1 MYSHESLCRAP
12 GAARR
17 AGLGRDVR
25 PPSSAAPGT
34 RHRPPLRGGAPRLTL
49 LLISLIG
56 AMLGARPPQAAAQ
69 SQLPPIQLTYRGGPM
84 LSNVKVAA
92 LFWGSSWKSSSLTG
106 YFGGFFRALFADGL
120 FMANLAQYST
130 GGYTVGN
137 GSLVAT
143 ATDAQDPPA
152 KVTDAQIQSEV
163 RAQVAAGHL
172 PKPDASTL
180 YFVFTPPG
188 VVVYDSGG
196 SNSVDDFS
204 GYHDYD
210 FGSGGFAYAVI
221 PYDDTLQDPRWMTL
235 YASHELADA
244 VTDPQP
250 YLTALGWYD
259 DNYGEV
265 ADIPPTLYTANQIGI
280 DGLLDELDA
289 ADGTPYLVQK
299 VWSLWAN
306 APVAFAQ

>member
-1 MYSHESLCRAP
+1 MHGHPDAAWIAGATGLERDSVTAPHSRPRGGARPLFRWLCLIPLIVAM
-12 GAARR
+12 
-17 AGLGRDVR
+17 LGVR
-25 PPSSAAPGT
+25 PP
-34 RHRPPLRGGAPRLTL
+34 H
-49 LLISLIG
+49 
-56 AMLGARPPQAAAQ
+56 AAAQ
-69 SQLPPIQLTYRGGPM
+69 SPSPTIQLTYRGGRLLPH
-84 LSNVKVAA
+84 VKVAT

-120 FMANLAQYST
+120 FMANLAQYSA
-130 GGYTVGN
+130 GGYTIAN
-137 GSLVAT
+137 GSVVAT
-143 ATDAQDPPA
+143 ATDSQDPPS
-152 KVTDAQIQSEV
+152 KVTDAQIRSEV

-172 PKPDASTL
+172 PQPDASTL

-196 SNSVDDFS
+196 YNSVDDFS

-244 VTDPQP
+244 VTDPEP
-250 YLTALGWYD
+250 YLTTLGWYD

-299 VWSLWAN
+299 VWSLWDN